1 MTTDLGEVP
10 EGGHELGVLVDDGVL
25 DVEVEQLPGG
35 VQQHGDHDA
44 GHQGKAQA
52 LLRGRTGDHVPP
64 QQVTR
69 QGLQQQS

>member
-1 MTTDLGEVP
+1 MVTTDLGEVP

-35 VQQHGDHDA
+35 VQQHGDHYPR
-44 GHQGKAQA
+44 HQGQAQA
-52 LLRGRTGDHVPP
+52 LLRGGPGDHVPP

-69 QGLQQQS
+69 QGLK